1 MEDRSLGGVRG
12 RRFLIVLLAGVL
24 SSVAGVAPA
33 AEGRFYLGVSGTA
46 EQFDTSYDK
55 SVINTPPSPRSGDV
69 FHDGDSADDWDIGL
83 GLLLG
88 YRLPLGAGESFFL
101 SAELDARLHDVTTR
115 GRLAGAGDSATRNQ
129 LGESW
134 PDDWSL
140 EKERSYG
147 LTLKLGA
154 NPGFLRPVLGETSL
168 YLLAGLRLIDTK
180 FEIDYEGCF
189 RPAPLCVPAEFEA
202 GSLSRSQD
210 FVAWT
215 GGVGL
220 EKRFGER
227 LALQGEVRYT
237 GYADEDWLSFDLD
250 GIQVPAELDGDDL
263 DLSLNLI
270 LFF

>member
-1 MEDRSLGGVRG
+1 MGNGRG
-12 RRFLIVLLAGVL
+12 RGLLVGLLAGVL
-24 SSVAGVAPA
+24 CSAAGA
-33 AEGRFYLGVSGTA
+33 AHAADGRFYIGASGTA
-46 EQFDTSYDK
+46 EQFDASYDK
-55 SVINTPPSPRSGDV
+55 SVINTPPSLRSGDV

-88 YRLPLGAGESFFL
+88 YRLPLGADGSFFL
-101 SAELDARLHDVTTR
+101 SAELDAKLHDVTTR
-115 GRLAGAGDSATRNQ
+115 GRLEGVGDSATRNQ

-147 LTLKLGA
+147 LTVKLGA
-154 NPGFLRPVLGETSL
+154 DPVFLRPFLGETSL
-168 YLLAGLRLIDTK
+168 YLLAGLRLVDTK
-180 FEIDYEGCF
+180 FEIEYDGCF
-189 RPAPLCVPAEFEA
+189 RVAPLCVPAEFEA

-220 EKRFGER
+220 EKRFGEH